1 MPNSTPTR
9 PELLAQSFGWFRD
22 MCKEVQQIVAKD
34 TPGSSALVVLELGE
48 DISDKLHAE
57 YSAMV
62 APNRTAANQST
73 AISPDMLTSLPPALT
88 SRQIALFF
96 GKYDPPVL
104 TRIASQFLTYTG
116 QDVYDNAVMG
126 EQAKEYLDMASKNI
140 ADFAAYVGT
149 LTQIATESQARIALA
164 KALYN
169 QQTKSIK
176 S

>member
-1 MPNSTPTR
+1 MPKSTAIR
-9 PELLAQSFGWFRD
+9 PEVLAQAFAWYLS
-22 MCKEVQQIVAKD
+22 MCKEVRQSISKEL
-34 TPGSSALVVLELGE
+34 PGSNTLVVLELAE

-62 APNRTAANQST
+62 VPAKAVTMEA
-73 AISPDMLTSLPPALT
+73 LTSLPPALT

-104 TRIASQFLTYTG
+104 TRIASQFLSYSG
-116 QDVYDNAVMG
+116 QDIYDNAVMG

-140 ADFAAYVGT
+140 ADFVAYAGKIT
-149 LTQIATESQARIALA
+149 EIATEAQARIALA

-169 QQTKSIK
+169 LKVGRV
-176 S
+176 